1 MTRCLHSWEIGQTL
15 EGWTPVGNAGADLG
29 VIAWSSA
36 TGPGSARA
44 AEAGER
50 PQPLAPYARGTGEG
64 GSFSERPVGGEDSG
78 TFPPVSPQRS
88 QRTRSG

>member
-15 EGWTPVGNAGADLG
+15 EGWTPVANAGTDLG
-29 VIAWSSA
+29 AIAWSSA

-50 PQPLAPYARGTGEG
+50 PQPLAPLPAALAKGELL
-64 GSFSERPVGGEDSG
+64 
-78 TFPPVSPQRS
+78 
-88 QRTRSG
+88 